1 MKKILVKVFLSFL
14 GLLVSNS
21 IHAQNQSS
29 EAVRPKPPVYEIGK
43 IEIIPPVMI
52 PGVTVADKNDIKPAA
67 TSQNSPG
74 NTGNANVSLSTNV
87 PVIRTNDA
95 KQTRQK

>member
-1 MKKILVKVFLSFL
+1 MKIIYLQGILGFA
-14 GLLVSNS
+14 GLLVSYS
-21 IHAQNQSS
+21 INAQKQSS

-52 PGVTVADKNDIKPAA
+52 PGVTVADKIDVKPSA
-67 TSQNSPG
+67 TSQNSSEK
-74 NTGNANVSLSTNV
+74 TGNANVSLSTNV